1 MSKFKVY
8 RNLYELYKKQQS
20 KRMIAFYILIALFLS
35 TLIIFATDLPFE
47 VGIVTM
53 MMIFPAIGVGV
64 VALVFKSRSKK
75 SFERFTPEEL
85 ARIDSQIPMLTF
97 NEGYAV
103 TQDAIINTK
112 KELFLY
118 PVKDI
123 LWIYKNVSTVRY
135 YGVIPVSKTS
145 TVMIAG
151 TDHKIYGHPTKNK
164 TDIIEDLHNELIQY
178 RKGIFYGYSPEI
190 EQMFKKNFDS
200 MVAASRRYDAEQQ

>member
-8 RNLYELYKKQQS
+8 RNLYELYKKQQN